1 MIFFIGWQ
9 AKLNLIIYGILEY
22 EQPPWPSN
30 ETVPRKKKLYVYN
43 VLDWNEMEHVS
54 IYPMKVESGNNIY
67 AFQKKEAC
75 TMQVACEHEICGVG
89 QHTLGLQVVR
99 WVL

>member
-1 MIFFIGWQ
+1 MNNHHGHQ
-9 AKLNLIIYGILEY
+9 MKPCPEK
-22 EQPPWPSN
+22 
-30 ETVPRKKKLYVYN
+30 KKKLYVYN

-67 AFQKKEAC
+67 AFQKKESC